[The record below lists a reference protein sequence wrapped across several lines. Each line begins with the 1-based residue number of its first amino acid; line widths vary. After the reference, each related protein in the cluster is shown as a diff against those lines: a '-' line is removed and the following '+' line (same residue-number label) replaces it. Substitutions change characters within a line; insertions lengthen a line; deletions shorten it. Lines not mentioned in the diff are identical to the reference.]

1 MTWIGKTC
9 AGALCCLTA
18 SALVAAE
25 SSVTI
30 VRETLAQWVQTRQ
43 LISRTEADWNADKET
58 LQQSKAL
65 YERELSSV
73 QAQLA
78 RISTNSTVANRE
90 RLTAE
95 ADLKE
100 MTAGV
105 DAARTTVARLEA
117 EVRSIL
123 PLLPPPL
130 KAATQPLVDRLPA
143 DSAATKAVAT
153 ERLQTVVS
161 LLNEIDKFHNTLTIA
176 NEKQPNAK
184 GELISVDVIYV
195 GLATAY
201 FVDASGT
208 VAGIGS
214 PGDAGWT
221 WQLKPEIG
229 PLVRD
234 SIAMYRSQKP
244 AAFVGLPA
252 AIR

>member
-9 AGALCCLTA
+9 AGAVSL
-18 SALVAAE
+18 LVVTVVFGAE
-25 SSVTI
+25 SSVTT
-30 VRETLAQWVQTRQ
+30 VRETLSQWVQTRQ
-43 LISRTEADWNADKET
+43 LISRTEADWLADKET
-58 LQQSKAL
+58 LLQSKAL
-65 YERELSSV
+65 YERELAAV
-73 QAQLA
+73 QAQIA
-78 RISTNSTVANRE
+78 RISTNSSVANRE
-90 RLTAE
+90 RLAAE
-95 ADLKE
+95 ADLKQ

-105 DAARTTVARLEA
+105 DAARTTVAKLES
-117 EVRSIL
+117 EVRSII

-130 KAATQPLVDRLPA
+130 KAATQPLIDRLPA
-143 DSAATKAVAT
+143 DPAATKAVAT

-161 LLNEIDKFHNTLTIA
+161 LLNEVDKFHNTLTIA

-184 GELISVDVIYV
+184 GELISVDVVYV
-195 GLATAY
+195 GLAAAY
-201 FVDASGT
+201 FVDATGS

-229 PLVRD
+229 PIVRD

-252 AIR
+252 VIR

>member
-1 MTWIGKTC
+1 
-9 AGALCCLTA
+9 
-18 SALVAAE
+18 
-25 SSVTI
+25 VTT

-65 YERELSSV
+65 YERELATV
-73 QAQLA
+73 QAQIA

-95 ADLKE
+95 ADLKD

-105 DAARTTVARLEA
+105 DAARTTVARLET
-117 EVRSIL
+117 EVRVLI

-130 KAATQPLVDRLPA
+130 KATAQPLIDRLPA
-143 DSAATKAVAT
+143 DSAATKAGAT

-176 NEKQPNAK
+176 NEKQPNTK
-184 GELISVDVIYV
+184 GELISVDVVYV
-195 GLATAY
+195 GIATAY

-214 PGDAGWT
+214 PGDSGWT

-229 PLVRD
+229 PAVRD

-252 AIR
+252 VIR